1 MAPRRRQSERLTAE
15 EERVVL
21 VNTAA
26 VGKEQA
32 PETRTCLRAGIGNH
46 WPDICTAFLETD
58 DNIIYFL
65 TFVTL
70 TTGGLHWLL
79 QMQIAREGNIL
90 INLQLS
96 STVIIQCNY

>member
-46 WPDICTAFLETD
+46 
-58 DNIIYFL
+58 
-65 TFVTL
+65 
-70 TTGGLHWLL
+70 
-79 QMQIAREGNIL
+79 
-90 INLQLS
+90 
-96 STVIIQCNY
+96 